1 MNRHS
6 IVTKIFFPFVLTT
19 IMFAVV
25 LLGVVPDRQAKIL
38 TAKTENELFSIAKT
52 IALTVNI
59 ALEKENLEA
68 LAEFNTFLKND
79 AHISVAGIFV
89 ENGDSFELLAA
100 FPSEVESELAAGVDP
115 IKFLV
120 ARAPFKTSNLSGHI
134 EVGFSRE
141 DFANQLQA
149 INLTLYVAFLA
160 ILILQIIVY
169 RIVIALEIF

>member
-38 TAKTENELFSIAKT
+38 TANTENELFSIAKT

-120 ARAPFKTSNLSGHI
+120 ARAPPPVSG
-134 EVGFSRE
+134 
-141 DFANQLQA
+141 
-149 INLTLYVAFLA
+149 
-160 ILILQIIVY
+160 
-169 RIVIALEIF
+169 